1 MFAME
6 SRGASAREEA
16 TDATDAAA
24 TELVFVVVA
33 GFFKAIAPAKNF
45 KS

>member
-1 MFAME
+1 MFAMD
-6 SRGASAREEA
+6 SRGASAREDATEA
-16 TDATDAAA
+16 TAA
-24 TELVFVVVA
+24 TELVLVV